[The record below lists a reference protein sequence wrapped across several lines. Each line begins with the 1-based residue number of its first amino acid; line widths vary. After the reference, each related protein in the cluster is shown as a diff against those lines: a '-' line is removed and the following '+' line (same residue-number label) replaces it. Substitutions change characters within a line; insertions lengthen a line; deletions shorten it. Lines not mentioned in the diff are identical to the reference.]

1 MPGDARRLRS
11 TRRSDHSRATL
22 RRTVHVGRYAIEG
35 ELGGGVLR
43 GRDATLGRDIAIQ
56 LVGDAPDRERVVRD
70 AQAMAGLAHP
80 NVVTV
85 HELGE
90 ASGTTYIA
98 MELVDGERLP
108 AWLASAPRSA
118 AERAAVALGVGH
130 GLAAAHAAGVIHGAV
145 AAEHVV
151 VRRDGVPVVVEFGL
165 VRGDATASA
174 ADDQARWWALVGR
187 LLDHPARP
195 ARRTFPSMAAAVAA
209 LERALAPRR
218 RRWVIAAVVAAV
230 VTAGGAAGFALWP
243 RGDAKLATCAPVPPP
258 EWSPARAGLLAGK
271 LRAAG
276 IDPARVIAALDAR
289 ATTTAA
295 LRARACR
302 EPETSARV
310 AVCVDD
316 LWSKTGV
323 AIGRLEDRAEPARLR
338 ETIDGLTELMPAE
351 RCGRGS
357 VPALPPLRSP
367 DEKARYDALAK
378 RIRDIERDNR
388 AAPAERLARLRALA
402 PEIETAHEAALE
414 STLHYAIAHALGDAH
429 DYPAAVDEF
438 ERSGRAALAAGDDAR
453 LARGLAMALQLVPPS
468 AATARL
474 ETEAAAAA
482 QRLGNPAVDAEL
494 LRARAYV
501 QQLGDNHAAA
511 RALYESADAIYTR
524 ISLGPH
530 PMHVNLLQNLA
541 GVCLDSGDGDA
552 AGRYYDRAVELARAR
567 FGETSSAYWEARGAR
582 ASSLVQR
589 KQYATAESELRAVA
603 DGLAKYVPSAGEL
616 GMVET
621 YSCMALLEQDRL
633 ADARTACATARADLE
648 ARLGRDS
655 PGLVDALTM
664 SGRVEQ
670 RARAPQQAVVFLRR
684 AVALAGS
691 GQLRPVEANLAKVY
705 LALALRDAGQL
716 VAARAVATEVAPA
729 VAGRDLA
736 DVRAEFERAF
746 PEN

>member
-1 MPGDARRLRS
+1 M
-11 TRRSDHSRATL
+11 
-22 RRTVHVGRYAIEG
+22 HVGRYAIEG

-118 AERAAVALGVGH
+118 AERAAVALGVGR
-130 GLAAAHAAGVIHGAV
+130 GLAAAHAIGVIHGAV

-151 VRRDGVPVVVEFGL
+151 VRRDGMPVVVEFGL
-165 VRGDATASA
+165 VRSDAA
-174 ADDQARWWALVGR
+174 ADQAGWWALVD
-187 LLDHPARP
+187 LLLEPSPRH
-195 ARRTFPSMAAAVAA
+195 TFPTMAAAVAA

-218 RRWVIAAVVAAV
+218 RRWVVAAVAAAVVAA
-230 VTAGGAAGFALWP
+230 GGAAAFALWP

-258 EWSPARAGLLAGK
+258 EWSPARAAQVAAK

-276 IDPARVIAALDAR
+276 IDPARVLAALDAR
-289 ATTTAA
+289 AATTAD

-302 EPETSARV
+302 EPAASARL
-310 AVCVDD
+310 ATCVDD
-316 LWSKTGV
+316 LWGKTGV
-323 AIGRLEDRAEPARLR
+323 AIGRLEDRPEPARLR
-338 ETIDGLTELMPAE
+338 ETIDGLTEMMPAE

-357 VPALPPLRSP
+357 LPALPPLRSP
-367 DEKARYDALAK
+367 DEKARYDALSK
-378 RIRDIERDNR
+378 RVRDIERDSR
-388 AAPAERLARLRALA
+388 AAPADRLARLRALA
-402 PEIETAHEAALE
+402 PEIEATHEAALE

-429 DYPAAVDEF
+429 DYPAAVAEF

-468 AATARL
+468 AATAHL

-501 QQLGDNHAAA
+501 QQLGGNTAAA

-530 PMHVNLLQNLA
+530 PMHVNMLQNLA
-541 GVCLDSGDGDA
+541 GVCLDLGDGA
-552 AGRYYDRAVELARAR
+552 AAARYYDRAVELAHAR
-567 FGETSSAYWEARGAR
+567 FGETSPSYWEARGAR

-589 KQYATAESELRAVA
+589 KEYAAAEAELRAVA
-603 DGLAKYVPSAGEL
+603 DGFAKYVPAAGEL

-621 YSCMALLEQDRL
+621 YLCMALLEQERF
-633 ADARTACATARADLE
+633 ADARAACAAARADLE
-648 ARLGRDS
+648 ARLGPDS
-655 PGLVDALTM
+655 AGLVDALTM

-670 RARAPQQAVVFLRR
+670 RAHAPRQAVAFLRR
-684 AVALAGS
+684 AVALART
-691 GQLRPVEANLAKVY
+691 GQLRPVEVNLAKVY
-705 LALALRDAGQL
+705 LALALRDAGEL
-716 VAARAVATEVAPA
+716 AAARAVAAEVAPA

-736 DVRAEFERAF
+736 DVRAEFDRAF
-746 PEN
+746 ADK

>member
-1 MPGDARRLRS
+1 MQ
-11 TRRSDHSRATL
+11 
-22 RRTVHVGRYAIEG
+22 VGRYAIEG

-118 AERAAVALGVGH
+118 AERAAVALGIGH

-165 VRGDATASA
+165 VRSDAAA
-174 ADDQARWWALVGR
+174 ADQAGWWALVD
-187 LLDHPARP
+187 LLLEPSP
-195 ARRTFPSMAAAVAA
+195 RRTFPTMAAAVAA

-218 RRWVIAAVVAAV
+218 RRWVIAAIAAAV
-230 VTAGGAAGFALWP
+230 VAAGGAAAFALWP

-258 EWSPARAGLLAGK
+258 EWSPARAGRLADK

-289 ATTTAA
+289 AATTAD
-295 LRARACR
+295 LRARVCR
-302 EPETSARV
+302 DAEASARV

-357 VPALPPLRSP
+357 LPALPPLRSP

-378 RIRDIERDNR
+378 RIRGIERDSR
-388 AAPAERLARLRALA
+388 AAPAERLARLRAIA
-402 PEIETAHEAALE
+402 PEVEAAHEAALE

-429 DYPAAVDEF
+429 DYPAAVAEF

-474 ETEAAAAA
+474 ETEATAAA

-541 GVCLDSGDGDA
+541 GVCLDTGDGAA

-567 FGETSSAYWEARGAR
+567 FGETSPSYWEARGAR

-589 KQYATAESELRAVA
+589 KEYAAAETELRAVA
-603 DGLAKYVPSAGEL
+603 DGFTKYVPSAGEL

-633 ADARTACATARADLE
+633 ADARIACAAARADLE
-648 ARLGRDS
+648 ARLGPDS

-670 RARAPQQAVVFLRR
+670 RAHAPRQAVAFLRR

-691 GQLRPVEANLAKVY
+691 GQVRPVEANLAKVY

-716 VAARAVATEVAPA
+716 AAARAVAAEVAPA

-746 PEN
+746 PEK